1 MTPGTR
7 VSVKRYSKYLVALV
21 SALML
26 MAPPAFAGSGGSAG
40 AVALPGANAHVQL
53 ARFGGGSRGFGRSRG
68 FGSRNRGYGYGR
80 NRGRGR
86 GIFRSII
93 RALAVGYLLHLLFT
107 TPGGNI
113 VLLFLLAGIVMLF
126 LRFRRRRTAFRY

>member
-1 MTPGTR
+1 M
-7 VSVKRYSKYLVALV
+7 KRSWKYLVAVFASL
-21 SALML
+21 LL
-26 MAPPAFAGSGGSAG
+26 LAPPAFAGSGGSAG
-40 AVALPGANAHVQL
+40 TVALPGADAHVQL

-68 FGSRNRGYGYGR
+68 FGSRNRGYRYGR
-80 NRGRGR
+80 RGRGR

-93 RALAVGYLLHLLFT
+93 RALAIGYVLHLLFT